1 MEAAASLGAA
11 AAVMVDAVAAQ
22 EAVAVALDAASVLE
36 ELTATASEVVLELM
50 EESSLRLESSETGSM
65 QMNVRKTVH
74 GAR

>member
-1 MEAAASLGAA
+1 MEAA

-36 ELTATASEVVLELM
+36 ALTATASEVVLELM
-50 EESSLRLESSETGSM
+50 EESSLRLESSESGSM